1 MQKPGPRGVG
11 AALGFIT
18 VMMWGTQFTVTK
30 VLFRNLDAFAVTS
43 LRYGFGGAILAG
55 ILGAVEG
62 RKAFRLGEHA
72 RRAWFLGP
80 AGVVG
85 SILLAYYGL
94 QHTRPQNAALMVA
107 LQPVIMAVLLR
118 VTGKGILPRST
129 AVAMAIAFIGSLLVI
144 AQGDPRTFVEGGI
157 GWGVILC
164 FFGQF
169 TWVLYT
175 AELPRF
181 TGWSILRT
189 TTLTSMTGGVA
200 VLAVFGIALLAG
212 ASDPDFGA
220 LGGDWGYVV
229 WMVLGPTVAAIFSWN
244 KGRMLIGAQDI
255 ALFMYLIP
263 VVAFV
268 TEAFRGYHPNAI
280 EAVAAVVVVAALA
293 GDNIVQRRARADE
306 RDAVAK
312 QTAPAVPD

>member
-1 MQKPGPRGVG
+1 VEKPGARGVG
-11 AALGFIT
+11 AALGFVT
-18 VMMWGTQFTVTK
+18 VVMWGTQFTVTK

-55 ILGAVEG
+55 ILGVAEG
-62 RKAFRLGEHA
+62 RKAFRMGEHA
-72 RRAWFLGP
+72 RRAWLLGP

-85 SILLAYYGL
+85 SVLLAYYGL

-107 LQPVIMAVLLR
+107 LQPLIMAILLR

-129 AVAMAIAFIGSLLVI
+129 AVAMAVAFVGAIVVI
-144 AQGDPRTFVEGGI
+144 AEGDPRTFVQGGI

-169 TWVLYT
+169 SWVIYT

-189 TTLTSMTGGVA
+189 TTLTTATGGVA
-200 VLAVFGIALLAG
+200 VVGVFGIALLAG
-212 ASDPDFGA
+212 VSNPDFGA
-220 LGGDWGYVV
+220 LGSDWGYVV
-229 WMVLGPTVAAIFSWN
+229 WMVLGPTVAAIFAWN
-244 KGRMLIGAQDI
+244 KGRMLLGAQDI

-268 TEAFRGYHPNAI
+268 SEAVRGYHPNAI
-280 EAVAAVVVVAALA
+280 EAAAAVVVVAALA
-293 GDNIVQRRARADE
+293 GDNIVQRRARANARE
-306 RDAVAK
+306 ELAA
-312 QTAPAVPD
+312 QTAPTVPH

>member
-1 MQKPGPRGVG
+1 VEKPGARGVG
-11 AALGFIT
+11 AALGFVT
-18 VMMWGTQFTVTK
+18 VVMWGTQFTVTK

-55 ILGAVEG
+55 ILGVAEG
-62 RKAFRLGEHA
+62 RKAFRMGEHA
-72 RRAWFLGP
+72 RRAWLLGP

-85 SILLAYYGL
+85 SVLLAYYGL

-107 LQPVIMAVLLR
+107 LQPLIMAILLR

-129 AVAMAIAFIGSLLVI
+129 AVAMAVAFVGAIVVI
-144 AQGDPRTFVEGGI
+144 AEGDPRTFVEGGI

-169 TWVLYT
+169 SWVIYT

-189 TTLTSMTGGVA
+189 TTLTTATGGVA
-200 VLAVFGIALLAG
+200 VVGVFGIALLAG
-212 ASDPDFGA
+212 VSNPDFGA
-220 LGGDWGYVV
+220 LGSDWGYVI
-229 WMVLGPTVAAIFSWN
+229 WMVLGPTVAAIFAWN
-244 KGRMLIGAQDI
+244 KGRMLLGAQDI

-268 TEAFRGYHPNAI
+268 SEAVRGYHPHAI
-280 EAVAAVVVVAALA
+280 EAAAAVVVVAALA
-293 GDNIVQRRARADE
+293 GDNIVQRRARANARE
-306 RDAVAK
+306 ELAA
-312 QTAPAVPD
+312 QTAPTVPH

>member
-1 MQKPGPRGVG
+1 MEKPGARGVG
-11 AALGFIT
+11 AALGFVT
-18 VMMWGTQFTVTK
+18 VVMWGTQFTVTK

-55 ILGAVEG
+55 ILGVAEG
-62 RKAFRLGEHA
+62 RKAFRMGEHA
-72 RRAWFLGP
+72 RRAWLLGP

-85 SILLAYYGL
+85 SVLLAYYGL

-107 LQPVIMAVLLR
+107 LQPLIMAILLR

-129 AVAMAIAFIGSLLVI
+129 AVAMAVAFVGAIVVI
-144 AQGDPRTFVEGGI
+144 AEGDPRTFVQGGI

-169 TWVLYT
+169 SWVIYT

-189 TTLTSMTGGVA
+189 TTLTTATGGVA
-200 VLAVFGIALLAG
+200 VVGVFGIALLAG
-212 ASDPDFGA
+212 VSNPDFGA
-220 LGGDWGYVV
+220 LGSDWGYVV
-229 WMVLGPTVAAIFSWN
+229 WMVLGPTVAAIFAWN
-244 KGRMLIGAQDI
+244 KGRMLLGAQDI

-268 TEAFRGYHPNAI
+268 SEAVRGYHPNAI
-280 EAVAAVVVVAALA
+280 EAAAAVVVVAALA
-293 GDNIVQRRARADE
+293 GDNIVQRRARANARE
-306 RDAVAK
+306 ELAA
-312 QTAPAVPD
+312 QTAPTVPH

>member
-1 MQKPGPRGVG
+1 
-11 AALGFIT
+11 
-18 VMMWGTQFTVTK
+18 MWGTQFTVTK

-55 ILGAVEG
+55 ILGVAEG
-62 RKAFRLGEHA
+62 RKAFRMGEHA
-72 RRAWFLGP
+72 RRAWLLGP

-85 SILLAYYGL
+85 SVLLAYYGL

-107 LQPVIMAVLLR
+107 LQPLIMAILLR

-129 AVAMAIAFIGSLLVI
+129 AVAMAVAFVGAIVVI
-144 AQGDPRTFVEGGI
+144 AEGDPRTFVEGGI

-169 TWVLYT
+169 SWVIYT

-189 TTLTSMTGGVA
+189 TTLTTATGGVA
-200 VLAVFGIALLAG
+200 VVGVFGIALLAG
-212 ASDPDFGA
+212 VSNPDFGA
-220 LGGDWGYVV
+220 LGSDWGYVI
-229 WMVLGPTVAAIFSWN
+229 WMVLGPTVAAIFAWN
-244 KGRMLIGAQDI
+244 KGRMLLGAQDI

-268 TEAFRGYHPNAI
+268 SEAVRGYHPNAI
-280 EAVAAVVVVAALA
+280 EAAAAVVVVAALA
-293 GDNIVQRRARADE
+293 GDNIVQRRARANARE
-306 RDAVAK
+306 ELAA
-312 QTAPAVPD
+312 QTAPTVPH

>member
-1 MQKPGPRGVG
+1 VEKPGARGVG
-11 AALGFIT
+11 AALGFVT
-18 VMMWGTQFTVTK
+18 VVMWGTQFTVTK

-55 ILGAVEG
+55 ILGVAEG
-62 RKAFRLGEHA
+62 RKAFRMGEHA
-72 RRAWFLGP
+72 RRAWLLGP

-85 SILLAYYGL
+85 SVLLAYYGL

-107 LQPVIMAVLLR
+107 LQPLIMAILLR

-129 AVAMAIAFIGSLLVI
+129 AVAMAVAFVGAIVVI
-144 AQGDPRTFVEGGI
+144 AEGDPRTFVEGGI

-169 TWVLYT
+169 SWVIYT

-189 TTLTSMTGGVA
+189 TTLTTATGGVA
-200 VLAVFGIALLAG
+200 VVGVFGIALLAG
-212 ASDPDFGA
+212 VSNPDFGA
-220 LGGDWGYVV
+220 LGSDWGYVI
-229 WMVLGPTVAAIFSWN
+229 WMVLGPTVAAIFAWN
-244 KGRMLIGAQDI
+244 KGRMLLGAQDI

-268 TEAFRGYHPNAI
+268 SEAVRGYHPNAI
-280 EAVAAVVVVAALA
+280 EAAAAVVVVAALA
-293 GDNIVQRRARADE
+293 GDNIVQRRARANARE
-306 RDAVAK
+306 ELAA
-312 QTAPAVPD
+312 QTAPTVPH

>member
-55 ILGAVEG
+55 ILGA
-62 RKAFRLGEHA
+62 
-72 RRAWFLGP
+72 
-80 AGVVG
+80 
-85 SILLAYYGL
+85 
-94 QHTRPQNAALMVA
+94 
-107 LQPVIMAVLLR
+107 MAV
-118 VTGKGILPRST
+118 
-129 AVAMAIAFIGSLLVI
+129 AFVGSLLVI

-189 TTLTSMTGGVA
+189 TTLTSMTGRVA

-212 ASDPDFGA
+212 ASDLDFGA
-220 LGGDWGYVV
+220 LGSDWGYVV
-229 WMVLGPTVAAIFSWN
+229 
-244 KGRMLIGAQDI
+244 
-255 ALFMYLIP
+255 
-263 VVAFV
+263 
-268 TEAFRGYHPNAI
+268 
-280 EAVAAVVVVAALA
+280 
-293 GDNIVQRRARADE
+293 
-306 RDAVAK
+306 
-312 QTAPAVPD
+312 